1 LIPAAWR
8 RKRETVLCGR
18 RISYYTSRHI
28 ARFILVGLSTGS
40 RASDITGAAV
50 IPTIGRGYADR
61 RPDNKKET
69 SKRQPKVP
77 IPPRLLAHMR
87 RWQRLGISR
96 HSVIEYNGR
105 PISRLRKGWD
115 TVVKKAGLATD
126 DPKMKVVQHTLRHTA
141 ITRYLAGGV
150 DIETVSMYFG
160 VSPATIRKVY
170 RHAMPGTF
178 NSIMNAAHHFE
189 PAPSPGRVF
198 CWAIWYGNWYS
209 QNPMAIMPCP
219 VPRAPIACRN

>member
-1 LIPAAWR
+1 MRRHNCTAWR
-8 RKRETVLCGR
+8 QKRETVLCGR

-28 ARFILVGLSTGS
+28 ARFILVGLYTGS
-40 RASDITGAAV
+40 RASDISGAAV
-50 IPTIGRGYADR
+50 IPTIGRGYADLERGIFKR

-96 HSVIEYNGR
+96 HSVIEHNGR

-115 TVVKKAGLATD
+115 TVVNKAGLATD
-126 DPKMKVVQHTLRHTA
+126 DPKMKVVQHTLRRTA
-141 ITRYLAGGV
+141 ITWYLAGGV
-150 DIETVSMYFG
+150 DIETVSMYCG

-178 NSIMNAAHHFE
+178 NSIMNAAHHF
-189 PAPSPGRVF
+189 GR
-198 CWAIWYGNWYS
+198 
-209 QNPMAIMPCP
+209 
-219 VPRAPIACRN
+219 